1 MNNSLTKILR
11 EAARYRTLR
20 SIYGDDGL
28 YRIEIAN
35 GLPKIDIA
43 PGDLSAWSGL
53 YAQFATV
60 H

>member
-1 MNNSLTKILR
+1 MNIAFSKILR

-28 YRIEIAN
+28 YRIETAN
-35 GLPKIDIA
+35 GLPKIETGTSDTRFLDELV
-43 PGDLSAWSGL
+43 P
-53 YAQFATV
+53 V